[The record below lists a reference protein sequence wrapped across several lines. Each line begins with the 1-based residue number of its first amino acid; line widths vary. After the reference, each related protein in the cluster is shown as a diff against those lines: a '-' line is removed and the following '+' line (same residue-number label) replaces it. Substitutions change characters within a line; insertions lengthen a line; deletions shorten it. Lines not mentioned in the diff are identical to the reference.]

1 MSSLQEIAKMLVD
14 RILLS
19 PPVFIFFLYLRF
31 ITE

>member
-14 RILLS
+14 RIPLS